1 MTQEDPMSSALYI
14 VLDREVPGLDTF
26 MNGKALAAA
35 EEVVTANC
43 ERLNV
48 RDLWSFYSV
57 DPLDVA
63 DPLDGLDDF
72 GDLDVREGPTV
83 EAWFPP
89 TDGLATVRALREAL
103 PGKTVSAVL
112 ADLGEMERILAEA
125 ERAGARWYLAVDH

>member
-1 MTQEDPMSSALYI
+1 MSSALYI

-35 EEVVTANC
+35 EEVVTARC
-43 ERLNV
+43 EELGV

-63 DPLDGLDDF
+63 DPLDDGDGF
-72 GDLDVREGPTV
+72 GDLEGPTAT
-83 EAWFPP
+83 EAWFPV
-89 TDGLATVRALREAL
+89 TDGLATVRALRGAL
-103 PGKTVSAVL
+103 PGQTVTAVL
-112 ADLGEMERILAEA
+112 EDLGDMERILAEA

>member
-1 MTQEDPMSSALYI
+1 MSSALYI

-43 ERLNV
+43 ERLGV

-63 DPLDGLDDF
+63 DPLDDLEDF
-72 GDLDVREGPTV
+72 GDLDAREGSTV

-89 TDGLATVRALREAL
+89 TDGLATIRALREAL

-112 ADLGEMERILAEA
+112 SDLSDMERILAEA

>member
-1 MTQEDPMSSALYI
+1 MSSALYI

-35 EEVVTANC
+35 EEVVTAQC
-43 ERLNV
+43 ECLGV

-63 DPLDGLDDF
+63 DPLDDLDDEV
-72 GDLDVREGPTV
+72 GSMTES
-83 EAWFPP
+83 WFPP
-89 TDGLATVRALREAL
+89 TDGLATIRALREAL
-103 PGKTVSAVL
+103 RGKAVSAVL
-112 ADLGEMERILAEA
+112 EDLGDMERILAEA

>member
-1 MTQEDPMSSALYI
+1 MSSALYI

-35 EEVVTANC
+35 EEVVTARC
-43 ERLNV
+43 EQLGV

-63 DPLDGLDDF
+63 DPLDDLDDF
-72 GDLDVREGPTV
+72 GDLDGREPSTT

-89 TDGLATVRALREAL
+89 TDGLATIRALREAL
-103 PGKTVSAVL
+103 RDQARSAVL
-112 ADLGEMERILAEA
+112 EDLGDMERILAEA

>member
-1 MTQEDPMSSALYI
+1 MSSALYI

-43 ERLNV
+43 ERLGV
-48 RDLWSFYSV
+48 RDLWSFYSI

-63 DPLDGLDDF
+63 DPLDDLEDF

-89 TDGLATVRALREAL
+89 TDGLTTIRALREAL
-103 PGKTVSAVL
+103 RGKTVSAVL
-112 ADLGEMERILAEA
+112 ADLSDMERILAEA

>member
-1 MTQEDPMSSALYI
+1 MSSALYI

-43 ERLNV
+43 ERLDV

-63 DPLDGLDDF
+63 DLDDF

-89 TDGLATVRALREAL
+89 TDGLTTIRALREAL
-103 PGKTVSAVL
+103 RGKTVSAVL

-125 ERAGARWYLAVDH
+125 ERAGARWY

>member
-1 MTQEDPMSSALYI
+1 MSSALYI

-43 ERLNV
+43 ERLGV

-57 DPLDVA
+57 DPLEVA
-63 DPLDGLDDF
+63 DLDDF
-72 GDLDVREGPTV
+72 GDLDVHEGSAA
-83 EAWFPP
+83 EAWFPA
-89 TDGLATVRALREAL
+89 TDGLATIRALRDAL

-112 ADLGEMERILAEA
+112 SDLNDMERILAEA

>member
-1 MTQEDPMSSALYI
+1 MSSALYI

-35 EEVVTANC
+35 EEVVTAHC
-43 ERLNV
+43 EHLGV

-63 DPLDGLDDF
+63 DPLDDLEDF
-72 GDLDVREGPTV
+72 GEPDGREPSAA

-103 PGKTVSAVL
+103 RGKTGSAVL
-112 ADLGEMERILAEA
+112 EDLGEMERILAEA
-125 ERAGARWYLAVDH
+125 ERAGARWYLGVDH

>member
-1 MTQEDPMSSALYI
+1 MSSALYI
-14 VLDREVPGLDTF
+14 VLDRKVPGLDTF

-43 ERLNV
+43 ERLGV

-63 DPLDGLDDF
+63 DPLDDLDDF
-72 GDLDVREGPTV
+72 GDLDVREGSTA
-83 EAWFPP
+83 ESWFPA
-89 TDGLATVRALREAL
+89 TDGLATIRALRQAL

-112 ADLGEMERILAEA
+112 TDLSDMERILAEA

>member
-1 MTQEDPMSSALYI
+1 MSSALYI

-43 ERLNV
+43 ERLGV

-63 DPLDGLDDF
+63 DPLDDLEDF

-89 TDGLATVRALREAL
+89 TDGLTTIRALREAL
-103 PGKTVSAVL
+103 RGKTVSAVL
-112 ADLGEMERILAEA
+112 SDLSDMERILAEA

>member
-1 MTQEDPMSSALYI
+1 MSSALYI

-35 EEVVTANC
+35 EEVVTAHC
-43 ERLNV
+43 ERLGV

-63 DPLDGLDDF
+63 DPLDDLDDF
-72 GDLDVREGPTV
+72 GDLDGREPSST
-83 EAWFPP
+83 EAWFRP
-89 TDGLATVRALREAL
+89 TDGLATIRALREAL
-103 PGKTVSAVL
+103 RDQARSAVL
-112 ADLGEMERILAEA
+112 DDLGDMERILAEA

>member
-1 MTQEDPMSSALYI
+1 MSSALYI

-35 EEVVTANC
+35 EEVVTAHC
-43 ERLNV
+43 ERLGV

-63 DPLDGLDDF
+63 DPLDDVDDF
-72 GDLDVREGPTV
+72 GDLDGLGPATTD
-83 EAWFPP
+83 AWFPV
-89 TDGLATVRALREAL
+89 TDGLTTVRALRGAL
-103 PGKTVSAVL
+103 PGQTGTAVL
-112 ADLGEMERILAEA
+112 EDLGDMERILAEA

>member
-1 MTQEDPMSSALYI
+1 MSSALYI

-35 EEVVTANC
+35 EEVVTAQC
-43 ERLNV
+43 ERLGV

-63 DPLDGLDDF
+63 DPLDDLDDF
-72 GDLDVREGPTV
+72 GEVDNHEMGSAT
-83 EAWFPP
+83 ESWFPP
-89 TDGLATVRALREAL
+89 TDGLATIRALREAL
-103 PGKTVSAVL
+103 RGKAVSAVL
-112 ADLGEMERILAEA
+112 EDLGDMERILAEA

>member
-1 MTQEDPMSSALYI
+1 MSTALYI

-35 EEVVTANC
+35 EEVVTAHC
-43 ERLNV
+43 ERLGV

-63 DPLDGLDDF
+63 DPLDDVDDF
-72 GDLDVREGPTV
+72 GDLDGPVPATA
-83 EAWFPP
+83 ESWFPV
-89 TDGLATVRALREAL
+89 TDGLVTVRALRGAL
-103 PGKTVSAVL
+103 PGQAGTAVL
-112 ADLGEMERILAEA
+112 EDLGDMERILAEA

>member
-1 MTQEDPMSSALYI
+1 MSSALYI

-43 ERLNV
+43 ERLGV

-63 DPLDGLDDF
+63 DPLDDLEDF

-89 TDGLATVRALREAL
+89 TDGLTTIRALREAL
-103 PGKTVSAVL
+103 RGKTVSAVL
-112 ADLGEMERILAEA
+112 ADLGDMERILAEA

>member
-1 MTQEDPMSSALYI
+1 MSSALYI

-35 EEVVTANC
+35 EEVVTARC
-43 ERLNV
+43 EELGV

-63 DPLDGLDDF
+63 DPLDDDF
-72 GDLDVREGPTV
+72 GDLESPSPTAT
-83 EAWFPP
+83 EAWFPV
-89 TDGLATVRALREAL
+89 TDGLATVRALRGAL
-103 PGKTVSAVL
+103 PGQTVTAVL
-112 ADLGEMERILAEA
+112 EDLGDMERILAEA

>member
-1 MTQEDPMSSALYI
+1 MSSALYI

>member
-1 MTQEDPMSSALYI
+1 MSSALYI

-43 ERLNV
+43 ERLGV

-57 DPLDVA
+57 DPLEVA
-63 DPLDGLDDF
+63 DPLDDLDDF
-72 GDLDVREGPTV
+72 GDLDVREGSTA
-83 EAWFPP
+83 EAWFPA
-89 TDGLATVRALREAL
+89 TDGLATIRALRQAL
-103 PGKTVSAVL
+103 PGKAVSAVL
-112 ADLGEMERILAEA
+112 TDLSDMERILAEA

>member
-1 MTQEDPMSSALYI
+1 MSSALYI

-35 EEVVTANC
+35 EEVVTAQC
-43 ERLNV
+43 ERLGV

-63 DPLDGLDDF
+63 DPLDDVDDS
-72 GDLDVREGPTV
+72 GDLDSWEPAPT
-83 EAWFPP
+83 EAWFPV

-103 PGKTVSAVL
+103 PGQAGTAVL
-112 ADLGEMERILAEA
+112 EDLSDMERILAEA

>member
-1 MTQEDPMSSALYI
+1 MSSALYI

-35 EEVVTANC
+35 EEVVTASC
-43 ERLNV
+43 ERLGV

-57 DPLDVA
+57 DPLEVA
-63 DPLDGLDDF
+63 DPLDDLDDF
-72 GDLDVREGPTV
+72 GDLDVREVSTT
-83 EAWFPP
+83 ESWFPA
-89 TDGLATVRALREAL
+89 TDGLATIRALRQAL

-112 ADLGEMERILAEA
+112 TDLSDMERILAEA

>member
-1 MTQEDPMSSALYI
+1 MSSALYI

-35 EEVVTANC
+35 EEVVTAQC
-43 ERLNV
+43 ERLGV

-63 DPLDGLDDF
+63 DPLDDVDDF
-72 GDLDVREGPTV
+72 GDLDGSREPAAT
-83 EAWFPP
+83 EAWFAV
-89 TDGLATVRALREAL
+89 TEGLATVRALRGAL
-103 PGKTVSAVL
+103 PGQTGAAVL
-112 ADLGEMERILAEA
+112 EDLGDMERILAEA

>member
-1 MTQEDPMSSALYI
+1 MSSALYI

-35 EEVVTANC
+35 EEVVTAQC
-43 ERLNV
+43 ERLGV

-63 DPLDGLDDF
+63 DPLDDLDDP
-72 GDLDVREGPTV
+72 DVHDVGSVTES
-83 EAWFPP
+83 WFPP
-89 TDGLATVRALREAL
+89 TDGLATIRALREAL
-103 PGKTVSAVL
+103 RGKAVSAVL
-112 ADLGEMERILAEA
+112 EDLGDMERILAEA

>member
-1 MTQEDPMSSALYI
+1 MSSALYI

-35 EEVVTANC
+35 EEVVTAHC
-43 ERLNV
+43 ERLGV

-63 DPLDGLDDF
+63 DRLDDVDDF
-72 GDLDVREGPTV
+72 GDLDGREPAAA
-83 EAWFPP
+83 EAWFPV
-89 TDGLATVRALREAL
+89 TEGLVTVRALRGAL
-103 PGKTVSAVL
+103 PGQTGTAVL
-112 ADLGEMERILAEA
+112 EDLGDMERILAEA

>member
-1 MTQEDPMSSALYI
+1 MSSALYI

-35 EEVVTANC
+35 EEVVTAQC
-43 ERLNV
+43 ERLGV

-63 DPLDGLDDF
+63 DPLDDLDDF
-72 GDLDVREGPTV
+72 GEPDSREVGSVT
-83 EAWFPP
+83 ESWFPP
-89 TDGLATVRALREAL
+89 TDGLATIRALREAL
-103 PGKTVSAVL
+103 RGKAVSAVL
-112 ADLGEMERILAEA
+112 EDLGDMERILAEA